1 MVLWVYTNVYVGF
14 RIYYSPPL
22 FLIASTFFVGSGL
35 IVIFQSKLPIEVYG
49 MTEFTG
55 FALVAWGF
63 MHETV
68 QFRVNEKEREILDS
82 HSS

>member
-1 MVLWVYTNVYVGF
+1 M
-14 RIYYSPPL
+14 
-22 FLIASTFFVGSGL
+22 GSGL